1 MYFRGCA
8 LLPPAPFVN
17 LQIYELVPAELQK
30 SVNKKIAKQKKHL
43 MKCVSFLVPFCHCV
57 GAFFSHFFRIWAS
70 LRWWREARVWTKCKK
85 EEKQSK
91 KESQNDTL
99 LIRNLCFFQLFF
111 YWFFGQSWEVFFSAL
126 VAEVSQMRATWGHF
140 SSHVAATLE
149 SWKLWFR
156 LHQTLL
162 FRVLRGWVK
171 TFWPNFFQVF
181 FWEGFGDVIL
191 RFLRIWGSSR
201 TSKDDFWWAFQVQVW
216 RFVFYEFSTETK
228 FKVGQGDTAI
238 TRFLEP

>member
-1 MYFRGCA
+1 MEFLWNVCHV
-8 LLPPAPFVN
+8 LSHFVTFW
-17 LQIYELVPAELQK
+17 
-30 SVNKKIAKQKKHL
+30 
-43 MKCVSFLVPFCHCV
+43 VSFF
-57 GAFFSHFFRIWAS
+57 HFFRIWAS

-91 KESQNDTL
+91 KESQNETL
-99 LIRNLCFFQLFF
+99 LIRNLCFFQLLF
-111 YWFFGQSWEVFFSAL
+111 YWFLEQSWEVFFSAL

-171 TFWPNFFQVF
+171 TFWPTFFKF
-181 FWEGFGDVIL
+181 FSEKGLETLFYD
-191 RFLRIWGSSR
+191 FLRIWGSSR
-201 TSKDDFWWAFQVQVW
+201 TSKDDFW
-216 RFVFYEFSTETK
+216 
-228 FKVGQGDTAI
+228 
-238 TRFLEP
+238 